1 MTETNVAFKRPNN
14 PFISRLIKAQVV
26 IAVIIVVL
34 SVVVGLQIP
43 ALLKE
48 KSRLQKDVTDKQ
60 MQLDKINGQLDDARK
75 VLLAINPILEK
86 YGVLKKL
93 TVDDLNSDLV
103 KQSFEANQEI
113 QRALAK
119 ANSERPIPVWY
130 FSKDVN
136 VDPRAVR
143 EALQELRFDVLE
155 KNAPRPDLP
164 SNTVSF
170 GESIS
175 PDEAKLVVY
184 TLIRAGIPI
193 KAMCRNPRTGAVI
206 QVYGDERLLNKPPV
220 TVQQIRNKDQFISC
234 PSREITEE
242 WPSEY

>member
-1 MTETNVAFKRPNN
+1 MGETNGPSERRES
-14 PFISRLIKAQVV
+14 PFISRLMKAQIV

-34 SVVVGLQIP
+34 SVVIGLRIP

-48 KSRLQKDVTDKQ
+48 KSRLEKDLTDKQ
-60 MQLDKINGQLDDARK
+60 EQLEQIHGQLDEARK

-93 TVDDLNSDLV
+93 TVDDLKSDLV

-113 QRALAK
+113 QRTLAQ
-119 ANSERPIPVWY
+119 ANSERRVPVWY

-143 EALQELRFDVLE
+143 ESLQELGFNVLE
-155 KNAPRPDLP
+155 NNAPRPDLP

-175 PDEAKLVVY
+175 PNEAKLVVY

-193 KAMCRNPRTGAVI
+193 KAMCRNPRTGPVI

-220 TVQQIRNKDQFISC
+220 TVQQILNKNQFIAC

-242 WPSEY
+242 WPPEY

>member
-103 KQSFEANQEI
+103 KQSFE
-113 QRALAK
+113 
-119 ANSERPIPVWY
+119 
-130 FSKDVN
+130 
-136 VDPRAVR
+136 
-143 EALQELRFDVLE
+143 
-155 KNAPRPDLP
+155 
-164 SNTVSF
+164 
-170 GESIS
+170 
-175 PDEAKLVVY
+175 
-184 TLIRAGIPI
+184 
-193 KAMCRNPRTGAVI
+193 
-206 QVYGDERLLNKPPV
+206 
-220 TVQQIRNKDQFISC
+220 
-234 PSREITEE
+234 
-242 WPSEY
+242 